1 MKQIY
6 IEGGFLKCEQDIS
19 FLRMTQESA
28 VAFKNLMRNHLE
40 KNAKKQVVPSY
51 FIFKTF
57 IIKPFAIK
65 TELRKEIEEGYKEN
79 VANSYSANGGTIS
92 NIRNSTN
99 SMNNEKILKKKRVS
113 LSVLA
118 YYAKEFEALRMEN
131 GILLSNFISSLGCS
145 SSWQENSGGKSKAS
159 FIKSFDNLFI
169 FKELEKKEFL
179 MFFNY
184 AQSYFD
190 YIWKS
195 SYKKRPSVLT
205 KIYGLYEVKLK
216 NSRYYYICMENLFL
230 GIDPLVESY
239 VYDLKGS
246 ETNRYVE
253 KKKKNQTLL
262 DTNFKIDRNGE
273 PLPLKSGDKKFIDVA
288 FENDTRF
295 LNKHQLIDYSLLLI
309 IDNSR
314 DIIRI
319 GIIDYLRE
327 YTWDKKMETMAKK
340 ISKGGATPTIVDP
353 EEYRNRFKKAMN
365 KYFVEVPSLFH

>member
-28 VAFKNLMRNHLE
+28 VSFKNLMRNHLE

-65 TELRKEIEEGYKEN
+65 SELRKEIEEGN
-79 VANSYSANGGTIS
+79 VANSYNADGGTNS

-159 FIKSFDNLFI
+159 FIKSFDNLYI

-230 GIDPLVESY
+230 GIDPLAESY

-314 DIIRI
+314 DIIRV